1 MRELRV
7 LHEAE
12 LAAYV
17 IQCGETFGGS
27 TPKPEVVKERARRLE
42 RERCWGYFDAGELFA
57 TAGAYSLQLSLPGG
71 VALPTAGVSAVTVL
85 PTHRRQGALTD
96 MMRQLLRQ
104 AAERGEPIAA
114 LYASEGAI
122 YGRFGFGIASYRAD
136 LELARDRS
144 AMTMQPQ
151 LGGIQ
156 YRQPAAALD
165 VLMDIE
171 RRFVLSQ
178 PGAIARPSSF
188 WEELLAD
195 DESDRGGYSNLYL
208 VLQAPGSER
217 AGFALFRKD
226 MRWTVHSPDGRLRV
240 VALQGLAA
248 GTYAALWR
256 HLLDIDLVSRL
267 SAPSQPVDSPLR
279 HLLRDP
285 HGLIQQ
291 VSPQLWLSLLDVPR
305 ALAGRR
311 YLGLGKLTLEVKAG
325 YWQESEGVFA
335 LEGGP
340 DGAECSRTSESADLV
355 LPTQSLAAAYL
366 AGTSFT
372 SLQRAG
378 LVEECR
384 PGALAQADA
393 MFGWPLQPWCNIGF

>member
-27 TPKPEVVKERARRLE
+27 TPKPEAVDERAKRLE
-42 RERCWGYFDAGELFA
+42 RGRCWGYFDAGELFA

-71 VALPTAGVSAVTVL
+71 VALPTAGISAVTVL

-104 AAERGEPIAA
+104 AAELEEPIAA

-136 LELARDRS
+136 LELARERS
-144 AMTMQPQ
+144 AMKVLPE
-151 LGGIQ
+151 LVGIQ
-156 YRQPAAALD
+156 YRQPAASLD

-178 PGAIARPSSF
+178 PGAIAGPRAF
-188 WEELLAD
+188 WEHLLAD
-195 DESDRGGYSNLYL
+195 DESGRGGYSNLYL
-208 VLQAPGSER
+208 VLQAPGTER
-217 AGFALFRKD
+217 AGFALYRKD
-226 MRWTVHSPDGRLRV
+226 MRWTVHSPDGRLQV

-248 GTYAALWR
+248 DTSAALWR
-256 HLLDIDLVSRL
+256 HLLDIDLVSRV

-279 HLLRDP
+279 HLLQDP
-285 HGLIQQ
+285 HALIQQ
-291 VSPQLWLSLLDVPR
+291 VFPQLWLNLLDVPR
-305 ALAGRR
+305 ALACRR
-311 YLGLGKLTLEVKAG
+311 YQVPGKLRLEVKAG
-325 YWQESEGVFA
+325 FWQGSEGVFA
-335 LEGGP
+335 LDAGA
-340 DGAECSRTSESADLV
+340 DGAECSRTGETADLV
-355 LPTQSLAAAYL
+355 LPGQSLAAAYL

-372 SLQRAG
+372 NLHRAG
-378 LVEECR
+378 QLEECR
-384 PGALAQADA
+384 PGALALADA